1 MQEEYDAIFCLG
13 KTPARAEPGLGKTP
27 ARAEPGYTRTR
38 AGNL

>member
-13 KTPARAEPGLGKTP
+13 KTPARAEPG
-27 ARAEPGYTRTR
+27 YTRTR